1 MVGAGGQ
8 QFPFSY
14 RNTKRNMRKNFDC
27 TSREEETLF
36 GLNHPVIMPKI
47 LKPYEIRLKV
57 S

>member
-47 LKPYEIRLKV
+47 LKPYGIRLKV